1 MSIVEYTGQ
10 PMTSGTYPFIDIAV
24 LDEIREH
31 FANGDA
37 LVVISPDLDSVI
49 WANGQGA
56 SALGYPTIDD
66 ILDAGS
72 VLNVQARRQLMALD
86 GFPAIG
92 HGRTVSLR
100 VAFGLASRIL
110 TFQASDLT
118 LPRGEPA
125 ILLSIANA
133 SRMTLAADIATLAI
147 KGFGDSTTHAAMID
161 ASGKVLA
168 ASDQFRA
175 IGFSDKA
182 LGDLVREVRL
192 ERNRLVKRPV
202 QTPSGFVPTG
212 IARLTDSPA
221 LHLLF
226 AIEDVNKTAAQP
238 AAIEDNQPEPSVAP
252 SLITADR
259 DGGERRVE
267 VTEPLHLPAG
277 EPDKEAVAA
286 TPVEPVASKAEG
298 KAPDNGAFQY
308 RPSDNPVRFVW
319 KVDAD
324 AKFNEVSPEFV
335 RAVGPNSASVIG
347 KSFRDVAKVYGLDS
361 GGEIADLL
369 ERRDTWSGRT
379 VLWPI
384 EGTDLRVPIELAA
397 LPIYSRERV
406 FMGFRGFGVARMGDV
421 TTDPEA
427 IGKVLAPEPKSTV
440 DAFNGETPAI
450 TISPVQQVEAP
461 LVEPR
466 PEPIEGNVISLKTNR
481 LPSDDGRL
489 NDAERNAFREIAER
503 LRREV
508 LADNPKEADTLH
520 AATQAVSE
528 QEAPELTASSPVQ
541 ASVPEAEV
549 VGPGSIA
556 SDKDA
561 KAVATEA
568 IPEKDFA
575 ENIRTKA
582 RQGVDTAILA
592 ALPLPVLIHRH
603 GILLYANKAL
613 LDATLYESHETINAA
628 GGLNALFAENPE
640 QSEDE
645 DAEGVNLR
653 LSNDTTKRVQAHLQA
668 VRWDEDGE
676 RALMLALSPET
687 SVEAPVAS
695 SPEQRF
701 DDSERQLLQTR
712 IDELNA
718 ILDTATD
725 GVILL
730 DSAGAIRS
738 VNHSAAALFG
748 YEPEEVEGKAF
759 SLLFAIE
766 SQRAAMDY
774 VSSLSDNGVA
784 SVLNDG
790 REVIGRESKGRFIP
804 LFMTIGKLDASKGFC
819 VVLRDITHWKQAE
832 EELLSAKREAERTSS
847 QKSEFLARI
856 SHEIRTP
863 LNAIIGFSE
872 LMADEKFGPIG
883 NERYRDY
890 LSDISRSGNHVLS
903 LVNDLLDISKIEA
916 GAVEFDFQA
925 VSLNEALTEAVA
937 IMQPQAN
944 RERVII
950 RSSLTSRLPDIVA
963 DQRSITQIALNL
975 LSNAIRF
982 TGPGGQVI
990 ISTSYEPS
998 GDVLL
1003 RVRDTGIGMTRQ
1015 EVEQA
1020 LRPYKQITTPKHAR
1034 TDGTGLGLPLT
1045 KAMAEANRAS
1055 FSIDSTPG
1063 RGTMVEISFPSTR
1076 VLAD

>member
-1 MSIVEYTGQ
+1 
-10 PMTSGTYPFIDIAV
+10 MTSGTYPFIDIAV

-56 SALGYPTIDD
+56 SALGYSTIDD

-125 ILLSIANA
+125 ILLSIANT
-133 SRMTLAADIATLAI
+133 SRITSEAEIATLAI

-175 IGFSDKA
+175 IGFSDKI

-202 QTPSGFVPTG
+202 QTSGGFVPTG

-226 AIEDVNKTAAQP
+226 AIEDVNKVAVQP
-238 AAIEDNQPEPSVAP
+238 VAIEDKQPEPPAEPSQLRAGRDAGESVAE
-252 SLITADR
+252 TAEPPR
-259 DGGERRVE
+259 STAAVE
-267 VTEPLHLPAG
+267 PIE
-277 EPDKEAVAA
+277 EAVSDAVA
-286 TPVEPVASKAEG
+286 EPAEQELLNTPPEG
-298 KAPDNGAFQY
+298 GAFLY
-308 RPSDNPVRFVW
+308 KPSDNPARFVW

-324 AKFNEVSPEFV
+324 ARFNEVSPELV

-361 GGEIADLL
+361 SGEIADLL
-369 ERRDTWSGRT
+369 ERRDTWSGRS

-427 IGKVLAPEPKSTV
+427 IGKALAPEPAASADV
-440 DAFNGETPAI
+440 FNGEKPAI
-450 TISPVQQVEAP
+450 AITPEAQVEAP
-461 LVEPR
+461 REEAK
-466 PEPIEGNVISLKTNR
+466 PEPNEGNVIPLKTNR
-481 LPSDDGRL
+481 LPRDDGRL

-508 LADNPKEADTLH
+508 LADNPKETDNVPAVAAADVE
-520 AATQAVSE
+520 AVSGL
-528 QEAPELTASSPVQ
+528 EATDPTPSDPVL
-541 ASVPEAEV
+541 ALVPDAEV
-549 VGPGSIA
+549 VGPGFDA
-556 SDKDA
+556 SADIDA
-561 KAVATEA
+561 KAPTPEA
-568 IPEKDFA
+568 APEKDFA

-640 QSEDE
+640 QSDDE
-645 DAEGVNLR
+645 DAEGMNLR
-653 LSNDTTKRVQAHLQA
+653 LSNGTTKRVQAHLQA

-676 RALMLALSPET
+676 RALLLALSPEAQT
-687 SVEAPVAS
+687 EAPVAP

-701 DDSERQLLQTR
+701 DDSERLLLQTR

-725 GVILL
+725 GVVLL

-766 SQRAAMDY
+766 SQRTAMDY

-883 NERYRDY
+883 SERYRDY
-890 LSDISRSGNHVLS
+890 LNDISRSGNHVLS

-963 DQRSITQIALNL
+963 DQRSVTQIALNL

>member
-1 MSIVEYTGQ
+1 MECTGQ
-10 PMTSGTYPFIDIAV
+10 TMTSGTYPFIDIAV

-37 LVVISPDLDSVI
+37 LVVISPDLENVI

-56 SALGYPTIDD
+56 NALGYATIDD
-66 ILDAGS
+66 ILDAGA
-72 VLNVQARRQLMALD
+72 VLNVQARRQLKALD

-118 LPRGEPA
+118 LPRGEAA
-125 ILLSIANA
+125 ILLSISNTA
-133 SRMTLAADIATLAI
+133 RMTSEAEIAALAI

-161 ASGKVLA
+161 AAGRILA
-168 ASDQFRA
+168 ASEQFSS
-175 IGFSDKA
+175 IGFSDKM

-202 QTPSGFVPTG
+202 QTANGFVPAG

-226 AIEDVNKTAAQP
+226 AIRDVNASAEQP
-238 AAIEDNQPEPSVAP
+238 AKAENKQPEPPAAP
-252 SLITADR
+252 PITIVHDIR
-259 DGGERRVE
+259 DSGVE
-267 VTEPLHLPAG
+267 ATEPLHST
-277 EPDKEAVAA
+277 AA
-286 TPVEPVASKAEG
+286 VEPARRPAENA
-298 KAPDNGAFQY
+298 APEDGPFQY
-308 RPSDNPVRFVW
+308 KPSDNPVRFVW

-324 AKFNEVSPEFV
+324 AIFDEISPEFAS
-335 RAVGPNSASVIG
+335 AVGPNSAAVIG
-347 KSFRDVAKVYGLDS
+347 KSFRDVANVYGLDS
-361 GGEIADLL
+361 SGEIAELL
-369 ERRDTWSGRT
+369 ERRDTWSGRS

-384 EGTDLRVPIELAA
+384 EGTGLRVPIELAA

-427 IGKVLAPEPKSTV
+427 IGKALAPKPVPPV
-440 DAFNGETPAI
+440 DVFNGEKPAI
-450 TISPVQQVEAP
+450 AITPVAPAEHARGEARA
-461 LVEPR
+461 ET
-466 PEPIEGNVISLKTNR
+466 IEGNVIPLKTNR
-481 LPSDDGRL
+481 LPRDDGRL

-508 LADNPKEADTLH
+508 LADNPKEA
-520 AATQAVSE
+520 
-528 QEAPELTASSPVQ
+528 
-541 ASVPEAEV
+541 ASVPAAAMTDAEALSGQPAMPAPVVPPVPDAEV
-549 VGPGSIA
+549 VGPGFTA
-556 SDKDA
+556 STA
-561 KAVATEA
+561 KQAADPA
-568 IPEKDFA
+568 PQPDFA
-575 ENIRTKA
+575 ENIRTQA
-582 RQGVDTAILA
+582 RHGVDTAVLA

-613 LDATLYESHETINAA
+613 LDATLHESHESINSA
-628 GGLNALFAENPE
+628 GGLNALFAETTE
-640 QSEDE
+640 QADSETAD
-645 DAEGVNLR
+645 GVNLR
-653 LSNDTTKRVQAHLQA
+653 LSDATTRRVQAHLQA

-676 RALMLALSPET
+676 RALLLALSPE
-687 SVEAPVAS
+687 AQPPVVQ

-748 YEPEEVEGKAF
+748 YNPEDVEGKAF

-766 SQRAAMDY
+766 SQRTAMDY

-872 LMADEKFGPIG
+872 LMADEKFGPVG

-890 LSDISRSGNHVLS
+890 LHDISRSGNHVLS

-925 VSLNEALTEAVA
+925 VSLNDALTEAVA

-975 LSNAIRF
+975 LSNAVRF

-990 ISTSYEPS
+990 VSTSYEPS

-1055 FSIDSTPG
+1055 FTIDSAPG

>member
-1 MSIVEYTGQ
+1 MECTGQ
-10 PMTSGTYPFIDIAV
+10 TMTSGTYPFIDIAV

-37 LVVISPDLDSVI
+37 LVVISPDLENVI

-56 SALGYPTIDD
+56 NALGYATIDD

-118 LPRGEPA
+118 LPRGEAA
-125 ILLSIANA
+125 ILLSIANTA
-133 SRMTLAADIATLAI
+133 RLTSEAEIAALAI

-161 ASGKVLA
+161 AAGTVLA
-168 ASDQFRA
+168 ASDQFRS
-175 IGFSDKA
+175 IGFNDKM

-202 QTPSGFVPTG
+202 QTANGFVPAG

-226 AIEDVNKTAAQP
+226 AIRDVNASAEQPVKAA
-238 AAIEDNQPEPSVAP
+238 DKQPEPPAVSP
-252 SLITADR
+252 ITVVHDVR
-259 DGGERRVE
+259 DSGVE
-267 VTEPLHLPAG
+267 ATEPPHSI
-277 EPDKEAVAA
+277 AA
-286 TPVEPVASKAEG
+286 VEPAPQQAENA
-298 KAPDNGAFQY
+298 APEDGPFQY

-324 AKFNEVSPEFV
+324 AHFDEISPEFV
-335 RAVGPNSASVIG
+335 GAVGPNSAAVIG
-347 KSFRDVAKVYGLDS
+347 KSFRDVANVYGLDS
-361 GGEIADLL
+361 GGEIAELL
-369 ERRDTWSGRT
+369 ERRDTWSGRS

-427 IGKVLAPEPKSTV
+427 IGKALAPEPVAPV
-440 DAFNGETPAI
+440 DVFNGEKPAIAITPA
-450 TISPVQQVEAP
+450 AP
-461 LVEPR
+461 VEPSR
-466 PEPIEGNVISLKTNR
+466 DEARAETIEGNVIPLKTNR
-481 LPSDDGRL
+481 LPRDDGRL

-508 LADNPKEADTLH
+508 LADNPKEAAP
-520 AATQAVSE
+520 AAAAINAEAPSE
-528 QEAPELTASSPVQ
+528 QPAVPAPVVPPV
-541 ASVPEAEV
+541 PDAEV
-549 VGPGSIA
+549 VGPGFTVSA
-556 SDKDA
+556 DKEA
-561 KAVATEA
+561 KATAADPAPQT
-568 IPEKDFA
+568 DFA
-575 ENIRTKA
+575 ENIRTQA
-582 RQGVDTAILA
+582 RQGVDTAVLA

-603 GILLYANKAL
+603 GILLYANRAL
-613 LDATLYESHETINAA
+613 LDATLYETHESINAA

-640 QSEDE
+640 QADSET
-645 DAEGVNLR
+645 ANGVNLR
-653 LSNDTTKRVQAHLQA
+653 LSDGTTRRVQAHLQA

-676 RALMLALSPET
+676 RALLLALSPE
-687 SVEAPVAS
+687 AQPPVVQ

-748 YEPEEVEGKAF
+748 YNPEDVEGKAF

-766 SQRAAMDY
+766 SQRTAMDY

-872 LMADEKFGPIG
+872 LMADEKFGPVG

-890 LSDISRSGNHVLS
+890 LHDISRSGNHVLS

-925 VSLNEALTEAVA
+925 VSLNDALTEAVA

-975 LSNAIRF
+975 LSNAVRF

-990 ISTSYEPS
+990 VSTSYEPS

-1055 FSIDSTPG
+1055 FAIDSAPG

>member
-1 MSIVEYTGQ
+1 
-10 PMTSGTYPFIDIAV
+10 MTSGTYPFIDIAV

-37 LVVISPDLDSVI
+37 LVVISPDLESVI

-56 SALGYPTIDD
+56 AALGYPTIDD

-125 ILLSIANA
+125 ILLSIANT
-133 SRMTLAADIATLAI
+133 SRMTSEAEIATLAI

-161 ASGKVLA
+161 ATGKVLA
-168 ASDQFRA
+168 ASDQFHA
-175 IGFSDKA
+175 IGFSDKIF
-182 LGDLVREVRL
+182 GDLVREVRL

-202 QTPSGFVPTG
+202 QASGGFVPTG

-226 AIEDVNKTAAQP
+226 AIEDINRNTGQSATVDEKL
-238 AAIEDNQPEPSVAP
+238 PEPVLTPQEVVAP
-252 SLITADR
+252 DTGAPQNIAAAVEPITATVP
-259 DGGERRVE
+259 EPIAE
-267 VTEPLHLPAG
+267 QKAETEP
-277 EPDKEAVAA
+277 
-286 TPVEPVASKAEG
+286 EG
-298 KAPDNGAFQY
+298 GAFQY
-308 RPSDNPVRFVW
+308 RPSDTPVRFVW

-324 AKFNEVSPEFV
+324 ARFNEVSPEFV
-335 RAVGPNSASVIG
+335 GAVGPNSADVIG

-379 VLWPI
+379 VQWPI

-427 IGKVLAPEPKSTV
+427 IGKVLAPEPAMPV
-440 DAFNGETPAI
+440 DAFNGEKPAI
-450 TISPVQQVEAP
+450 AVTPEAQVETPRDEA
-461 LVEPR
+461 R
-466 PEPIEGNVISLKTNR
+466 PELIEGNVIPLKTNR
-481 LPSDDGRL
+481 LPRDDGRL

-508 LADNPKEADTLH
+508 LADNPKELDPIPAPVVADVETTSGRP
-520 AATQAVSE
+520 ATGLTKSE
-528 QEAPELTASSPVQ
+528 PVTPP
-541 ASVPEAEV
+541 VPARVVPPVPAAEV
-549 VGPGSIA
+549 VGPGYDASAGKAATAIA
-556 SDKDA
+556 
-561 KAVATEA
+561 
-568 IPEKDFA
+568 PEKDFA

-613 LDATLYESHETINAA
+613 LDATLYESHEAINAA
-628 GGLNALFAENPE
+628 GGLNALFAENPD
-640 QSEDE
+640 QPDGEDT
-645 DAEGVNLR
+645 DGVNLR

-676 RALMLALSPET
+676 RALMLALSPEAQ
-687 SVEAPVAS
+687 APVVQTQ
-695 SPEQRF
+695 EQRF

-832 EELLSAKREAERTSS
+832 EELVSAKREAERTSS

-890 LSDISRSGNHVLS
+890 LNDISRSGNHVLS